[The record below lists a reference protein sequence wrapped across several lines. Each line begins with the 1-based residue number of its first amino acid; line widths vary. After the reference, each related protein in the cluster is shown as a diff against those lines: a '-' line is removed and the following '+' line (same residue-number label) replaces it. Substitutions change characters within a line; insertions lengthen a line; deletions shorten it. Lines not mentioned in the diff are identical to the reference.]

1 MMSPPPRPAPA
12 PPPSLSLED
21 LAKFQLVVENT
32 SNMVV
37 VTNQAKEIEWVNRA
51 YTKVTGWTLDE
62 VRGRRPGSYLQG
74 PGTDIHTVRR
84 IREALARGEPVT
96 GVELLNY
103 TKDGREFWV
112 SLNIQPVRDESG
124 EIRHFVAIESDVTD
138 RKRYEQ
144 ALLEQRRLLQQA
156 LDLACMG
163 SWEMDHVSRAVVWSD
178 EVYRLFGVSRGS
190 FACRYEGFLDLVHPE
205 DRATVMEAF
214 EHSLRER
221 AVYQVEHR
229 VVLPSGET
237 RWLLE
242 RGTTQF
248 DARGQPL
255 KTSGFT
261 QDITESKRTEQL
273 ERDKQR
279 LEQLSRAKTE
289 FLSCMSHELRT
300 PLNAIVGL
308 SQLLQARGGHSL
320 PPEVARYPAMILQ
333 ASEHLLQL
341 INDLLDLSLIE
352 SGGLALVREP
362 VDLGALVQDVVQMM
376 QPIARHHEVAMLMGG
391 GAGPCPKAWGDPT
404 RVRQCLINLVSNGIK
419 YNRRGGTLRLVL
431 HTLGE
436 EVCVDVIDEGEGL
449 APEQLERLFLPFS
462 RLGRAPAAVEGTGL
476 GLALTRSL
484 AERMGGSVSVPHSQP
499 GQGSI
504 FRLALAAVPPAG
516 IRQDPPEAHRTV
528 VREDETSCARVLC
541 VEDNEVN
548 RVVFEGLFALRPGLR
563 VDYAMTG
570 RDALALARARQPQLV
585 VLDMH
590 LPDMSGAEVFEALQ
604 ADPATRG
611 IPVLAC
617 SASAY
622 AEDIEAAR
630 IQGLAGYMT
639 KPVDMV
645 EFLSTLDRH
654 LPRLDAA

>member
-62 VRGRRPGSYLQG
+62 VRGRQPGSYLQG
-74 PGTDIHTVRR
+74 PGTDTATVQR
-84 IREALARGEPVT
+84 IRQALARGEPVT

-112 SLNIQPVRDESG
+112 SLNIQPVRDASG

-156 LDLACMG
+156 LALARMG
-163 SWEMDHVSRAVVWSD
+163 SWEMDHVSHAVVWSD
-178 EVYRLFGVSRGS
+178 EVYRLFGVTRGS

-205 DRATVMEAF
+205 DREAVRAAF
-214 EHSLRER
+214 QRSLDER
-221 AVYQVEHR
+221 GEYEVEHR
-229 VVLPSGET
+229 VVHPDGEV

-242 RGTTQF
+242 RGVTQF
-248 DARGQPL
+248 DGSGRPL

-289 FLSCMSHELRT
+289 FLSYMSHELRT

-308 SQLLQARGGHSL
+308 SQLLQARAAQSL

-333 ASEHLLQL
+333 ASDHLLQL

-352 SGGLALVREP
+352 SGGLALLHEA
-362 VDLGALVQDVVQMM
+362 VDMGQLVKEVTQLL
-376 QPIARHHEVAMLMGG
+376 QPIARHREVTMVV
-391 GAGPCPKAWGDPT
+391 GPMTEGTPVAWGDPT

-419 YNRRGGTLRLVL
+419 YNRRGGRLTLA
-431 HTLGE
+431 LGRAGPDR
-436 EVCVDVIDEGEGL
+436 VSVDVSDEGEGL
-449 APEQLERLFLPFS
+449 STEQIDRLFQPFS
-462 RLGRAPAAVEGTGL
+462 RLGVEHAGVEGTGL

-484 AERMGGSVSVPHSQP
+484 AERMGGSVSVSSTP
-499 GQGSI
+499 GRGST
-504 FRLALAAVPPAG
+504 FRLALRAVQPS
-516 IRQDPPEAHRTV
+516 EAPHER
-528 VREDETSCARVLC
+528 RDSRSLGLDGDEVSCGRVLC
-541 VEDNEVN
+541 VEDNEFN
-548 RVVFEGLFALRPGLR
+548 RVVFEGLFGLRPGLR

-570 RDALALARARQPQLV
+570 QEALALARERRPDLII
-585 VLDMH
+585 LDMH
-590 LPDMSGAEVFEALQ
+590 LPDIQGSVVFEALQ
-604 ADPATRG
+604 ADPRTRD

-630 IQGLAGYMT
+630 AQGLAGYMT
-639 KPVDMV
+639 KPVDMA
-645 EFLSTLDRH
+645 EFLAALDRY
-654 LPRLDAA
+654 LPAPEGN